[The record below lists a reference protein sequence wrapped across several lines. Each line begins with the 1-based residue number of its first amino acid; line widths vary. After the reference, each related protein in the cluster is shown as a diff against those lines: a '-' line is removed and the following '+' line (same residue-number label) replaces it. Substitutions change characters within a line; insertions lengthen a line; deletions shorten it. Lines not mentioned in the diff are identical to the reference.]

1 MIFKN
6 LKRKIK
12 KYNHSKGNILNI
24 APKLLTNKEV
34 DFIKKKQINKLI
46 KLNLFYK
53 NKKFNIFFWKVIFLY
68 IRTKKIDDKK
78 FFFEIKKNIEKKN
91 ILELITI
98 YHILLI
104 IGKFVL
110 AFTIRK
116 YFYSKLNNSCFLFQS
131 NYTKKIQKIDTMIQ
145 STKIKRLKINKNKIK
160 IELTKNFIK
169 QQSDISKFI
178 EGKTVA
184 LYGVGISSKQNLKEL
199 KNYNIVTLLNY
210 FSKIQSKN
218 LPKCQISY
226 YSDYFIKNKKNII
239 NKNLL
244 LKYMMIKKKINFS
257 KYKSYK
263 VRYSNVYENL
273 FFGTPS
279 LLINAVLDIIKHN
292 PKKIKIFNS
301 TLYFPIHNKTFDP
314 TQKKYDEFKEFGHV
328 RSLGTHDIVSEFLIF
343 RNLFVLKLIDVD
355 NNLKNVLNMGIDA
368 YLSEMESFYKK
379 YVIQFLNN

>member
-12 KYNHSKGNILNI
+12 NYNHSIGNILNI
-24 APKLLTNKEV
+24 APKLLDTDTKNSWTKEV

-53 NKKFNIFFWKVIFLY
+53 NKKFNIFFWKEIFLY
-68 IRTKKIDDKK
+68 IKTKKIDDKK

-116 YFYSKLNNSCFLFQS
+116 YFYSKLNNSYFLFKS
-131 NYTKKIQKIDTMIQ
+131 NYIKKIQKIDTMIQ

-178 EGKTVA
+178 EGKTIA

-199 KNYNIVTLLNY
+199 RNYNIVTLLNY
-210 FSKIQSKN
+210 FSKI
-218 LPKCQISY
+218 
-226 YSDYFIKNKKNII
+226 
-239 NKNLL
+239 
-244 LKYMMIKKKINFS
+244 
-257 KYKSYK
+257 
-263 VRYSNVYENL
+263 
-273 FFGTPS
+273 
-279 LLINAVLDIIKHN
+279 
-292 PKKIKIFNS
+292 
-301 TLYFPIHNKTFDP
+301 
-314 TQKKYDEFKEFGHV
+314 
-328 RSLGTHDIVSEFLIF
+328 
-343 RNLFVLKLIDVD
+343 
-355 NNLKNVLNMGIDA
+355 
-368 YLSEMESFYKK
+368 
-379 YVIQFLNN
+379 

>member
-6 LKRKIK
+6 LKKKIK

-34 DFIKKKQINKLI
+34 DFIKKKQINKLV

-53 NKKFNIFFWKVIFLY
+53 NQKFNIFFWKVIFLY
-68 IRTKKIDDKK
+68 IGTKKIDDKK
-78 FFFEIKKNIEKKN
+78 FFFEIKKNIDKKN

-110 AFTIRK
+110 AFKIRK
-116 YFYSKLNNSCFLFQS
+116 YFYSKLNNSYFLFQS
-131 NYTKKIQKIDTMIQ
+131 NYKKKIQKIDTMIQ

-160 IELTKNFIK
+160 IELTKNFTK

-178 EGKTVA
+178 EGKTIA
-184 LYGVGISSKQNLKEL
+184 LYGAGISSKQNLKEL
-199 KNYNIVTLLNY
+199 RNYNIIILLNY

-226 YSDYFIKNKKNII
+226 YSDYFIKYKKNII
-239 NKNLL
+239 NKNLS
-244 LKYMMIKKKINFS
+244 LKYMMIKKKMNFS

-263 VRYSNVYENL
+263 VRNSNVYENL

-279 LLINAVLDIIKHN
+279 LLINSLLDIIKRN

-301 TLYFPIHNKTFDP
+301 TLYFPIDNKTFDP
-314 TQKKYDEFKEFGHV
+314 SQKKYDEFSEFSHV
-328 RSLGTHDIVSEFLIF
+328 SSFGTHDIVSEFLILK
-343 RNLFVLKLIDVD
+343 NLFVLKLIDVD
-355 NNLKNVLNMGIDA
+355 NNLKNVLNMGIVA

-379 YVIQFLNN
+379 HVIQFLNN